1 MKSGVNNR
9 CANCTSRIKFMNRAD
24 HECGRNMLVRQKR
37 PGDQRRVRAESR
49 RNKQRL
55 QHSDILVLEIILVLV
70 LVVLV

>member
-1 MKSGVNNR
+1 
-9 CANCTSRIKFMNRAD
+9 MNRAD